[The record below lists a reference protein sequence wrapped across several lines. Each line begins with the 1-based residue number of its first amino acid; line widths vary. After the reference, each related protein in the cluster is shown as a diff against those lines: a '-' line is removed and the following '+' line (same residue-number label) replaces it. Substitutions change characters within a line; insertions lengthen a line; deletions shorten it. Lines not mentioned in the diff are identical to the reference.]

1 MSQTDN
7 PEMNFPRGL
16 EGVIAAATKISFI
29 DGQKGLLLYRGVPI
43 EEIVEKSFFE
53 EVMYFMLYD
62 KWPTQQ
68 ELDGLIKKLKDNME
82 IPDRLI
88 EIIRD
93 FPKTTHSMDI
103 LRTAFSY
110 LGGLDPEEDTQTPE
124 ANYEKAIKIT
134 AKMPTIISAW
144 SRIRRGLEP
153 IKPDPE
159 LSYPANF
166 LYMLKGEKPNEEET
180 RIMDVALMLHI
191 EHGMNASTFSA
202 MVTISTLS
210 DLYSAI
216 VSAIGT
222 LKGPIHGGANERA
235 LKMLKEI
242 GSPDKARD
250 YVINALEKKIKIM
263 GFGHRVYKSYD
274 PRARILK
281 EYAEKLSQERGDT
294 TYIEIAKVIEET
306 MIEKVGKKG
315 IFPNVDFYSGIVYQF
330 LGIPVEDYTP
340 IFAMARSVGWS
351 AHAIEYL
358 ENNRI
363 FRPRALY
370 IGPKERHYVPMEERK

>member
-1 MSQTDN
+1 MSQSEN
-7 PEMNFPRGL
+7 PELNFPRGL

-29 DGQKGLLLYRGVPI
+29 DGQKGLLLYRGIPI

-53 EVMYFMLYD
+53 ETMYFMLYD
-62 KWPTQQ
+62 KWPTQE
-68 ELDGLIKKLKDNME
+68 ELDDLKKKLKENMD
-82 IPDRLI
+82 IPERLV

-110 LGGLDPEEDTQTPE
+110 LGGMDPEEDVQTPE
-124 ANYEKAIKIT
+124 SNYEKAIKIT
-134 AKMPTIISAW
+134 AKMPTIIATW

-166 LYMLKGEKPNEEET
+166 LYMLRGEKPTEEEA

-281 EYAEKLSQERGDT
+281 GYAEKLSQERGDT

-363 FRPRALY
+363 FRPRAVY